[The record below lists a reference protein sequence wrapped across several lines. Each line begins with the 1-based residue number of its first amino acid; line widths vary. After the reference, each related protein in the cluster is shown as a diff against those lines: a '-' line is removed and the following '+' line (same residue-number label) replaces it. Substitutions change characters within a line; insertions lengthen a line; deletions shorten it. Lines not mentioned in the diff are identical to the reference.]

1 MKVVTM
7 YEKKIYEKSRDPIVE
22 LFMIVDGKI
31 ENIIEQIRQEDYVPK
46 TEIKNLNN
54 YKEILLEI
62 FESGINEPKDIPY
75 DKIWEAYNLIHKIN
89 YILEVTIK
97 N

>member
-1 MKVVTM
+1 M

-54 YKEILLEI
+54 YKETLLEI

-89 YILEVTIK
+89 YILEVNIK

>member
-1 MKVVTM
+1 M